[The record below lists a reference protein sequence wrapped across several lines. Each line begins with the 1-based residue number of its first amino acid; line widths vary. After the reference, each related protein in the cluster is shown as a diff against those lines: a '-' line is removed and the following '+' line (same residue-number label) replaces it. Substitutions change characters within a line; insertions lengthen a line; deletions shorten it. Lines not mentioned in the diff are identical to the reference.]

1 MAVIGSTLYFEDYTP
16 LFVAS
21 TIEGQFIDH
30 SGWYL
35 WAYAPS
41 AIGQSSP
48 TSISTAASD
57 WQALGAD
64 ATQAA
69 ELANL
74 VVAGNDADALNAL
87 VEAAMAENVVV
98 TKTVTKT
105 AKKVVAKQVPVE
117 TVTATPT
124 PEPVVS
130 VPVPVETATAAAE
143 PAAKSGFNSKLI
155 ILIVVIGLALGLG
168 ITFVGRR
175 EPKRKIYR

>member
-1 MAVIGSTLYFEDYTP
+1 
-16 LFVAS
+16 
-21 TIEGQFIDH
+21 
-30 SGWYL
+30 L

-64 ATQAA
+64 PTQAA

-74 VVAGNDADALNAL
+74 VVSGNDADALTAL
-87 VEAAMAENVVV
+87 VEAAMGENIVE

-105 AKKVVAKQVPVE
+105 VRKAVAKPKPVE
-117 TVTATPT
+117 TTTVTATPA
-124 PEPVVS
+124 PVVS
-130 VPVPVETATAAAE
+130 VPVPVETKTAAAVPE
-143 PAAKSGFNSKLI
+143 AKSGFNSKLI
-155 ILIVVIGLALGLG
+155 ILIVVVGLALGLG

-175 EPKRKIYR
+175 EPKRNLYR